1 MTKYLLDTN
10 ALLWILNDD
19 QRLSPAAREIAEG
32 DEDIFVSDVSFW
44 EIAIKVNIGKLDVKG
59 SIYDIERECRNLDFD
74 RVAIDLEH
82 FERLRTLP
90 LHHQDPF
97 DRLIVAQ
104 ALAGGF
110 TLISSDHVMPQY
122 GISCI
127 W

>member
-1 MTKYLLDTN
+1 M
-10 ALLWILNDD
+10 
-19 QRLSPAAREIAEG
+19 
-32 DEDIFVSDVSFW
+32 
-44 EIAIKVNIGKLDVKG
+44 KG
-59 SIYDIERECRNLDFD
+59 SIYDIERECRNLVFD